1 MAGPSTSSGL
11 SRAESRDGRQAP
23 FAAPALALLTAV
35 SIWLS
40 AGTVAVTG
48 GDTHR
53 IAALPPLWI
62 LLALAAAALAAVYVA
77 KLRIDDAWPLTLL
90 LLLWLPFLPVRVPA
104 AFLIWQGP
112 IEAFVW
118 LIVLVGL
125 LATFRPVNVPQLL
138 RDPERA
144 PWIAGVL
151 VSVLAAA
158 AFSQVRS
165 VAPGGD
171 EPHYLA
177 ATQSVLKDFDLRV
190 ANNYANGDYLDY
202 FPGRLEPHFLKRSTS
217 GEIYSIHAPGVSFVI
232 LPAVALAGYA
242 GAVVMMILIAAATAA
257 ITWRLAWRISSS
269 VPGAWVGVAAVFLT
283 APYFFHTFTIYP
295 EIIGSFC
302 VMCGAWLLIELD
314 DRDVSPRVLIA
325 AGAALATLPWL
336 HSRFAVLAGVL
347 GLAVVVRL
355 SARASATANI
365 AKFLSIPAVAGA
377 SWFAFF
383 WIIWGTPSPAA
394 PYGADTSTSSAYVL
408 RGLIGLLVDQQFG
421 VLTTAPIY
429 LMAAAGMLSLVR
441 LRKRLAIELS
451 LTVAL
456 YAIAV
461 SAYAMWWAGSAAP
474 ARFLVAVLPLAALP
488 IGASFRTGASPARF
502 SLMTI
507 LLLVISIGLVVP
519 RVLVEGGRF
528 IFNGRGAFDA
538 TLEWLSQSV
547 DVPLALPS
555 VHRDGGSIA
564 IRDAAIWIA
573 VLIGAQAVIARFAAR
588 TLAVRWAVGSLA
600 LGIAAMAGAS
610 VVWSLRDAAIV
621 TPDRAKLAALGA
633 LRPWHQ
639 VLVQIPGWRPTEEA
653 AFLAGLA
660 FDVRSP
666 RQRVNRMPA
675 GEFRISA
682 AQSGGA
688 VSMFVGRNDPPI
700 EAPLADDLRDDR
712 AGFRLRLPVRLQ
724 TLNFGSSGEAEA
736 DANWLRITPVS
747 RWSPSVGR
755 NATRAMRYGHARAF
769 FFDDWAYP
777 ERDGIWTR
785 ANGTATIVIDTD
797 ADAKQA
803 GLPISIT
810 AGAVATSVR
819 LSSGE
824 WEESL
829 ALAAGQKQELTLPP
843 AGNGSWTLSIRSGD
857 GFRPSDRE
865 PGNRDVRSLS
875 AWIAIH

>member
-1 MAGPSTSSGL
+1 MANRRS
-11 SRAESRDGRQAP
+11 Q
-23 FAAPALALLTAV
+23 FAAPTLALLTAI

-53 IAALPPLWI
+53 IAALPSPWI
-62 LLALAAAALAAVYVA
+62 LLALAVAALASVYAV
-77 KLRIDDAWPLTLL
+77 KLRVDDAWPLTLL
-90 LLLWLPFLPVRVPA
+90 LLLWLPFLPVQVPA

-112 IEAFVW
+112 LEVFVW
-118 LIVLVGL
+118 LIVVVGL
-125 LATFRPVNVPQLL
+125 LATHRQVNIPRLL

-151 VSVLAAA
+151 VAVLSAA
-158 AFSQVRS
+158 AFSQVRG

-177 ATQSVLKDFDLRV
+177 ATQSILKDFDLRV
-190 ANNYANGDYLDY
+190 ANNYANGDYLEY
-202 FPGRLEPHFLKRSTS
+202 FPGRLDPHFLKRSTS
-217 GEIYSIHAPGVSFVI
+217 GDIYSIHAPGVSFVV
-232 LPAVALAGYA
+232 LPAFMVAGYA
-242 GAVVMMILIAAATAA
+242 GAAAMMILIAAATAA

-269 VPGAWVGVAAVFLT
+269 VSGAWVGVAAVFLT
-283 APYFFHTFTIYP
+283 TPYFFHAFTIYP

-314 DRDVSPRVLIA
+314 DRGVSPRVLVA
-325 AGAALATLPWL
+325 VGAALALLPWL
-336 HSRFAVLAGVL
+336 HSRFAILAGML
-347 GLAVVVRL
+347 GLAVVLRL
-355 SARASATANI
+355 AARASAVANI
-365 AKFLSIPAVAGA
+365 ARFLSIPAIAGA

-383 WIIWGTPSPAA
+383 WVIWGTPSPTA
-394 PYGADTSTSSAYVL
+394 PYGADTSTSSSYIL
-408 RGLIGLLVDQQFG
+408 RGLIGLVVDQQFG
-421 VLTTAPIY
+421 LLTTAPIY
-429 LMAAAGMLSLVR
+429 LMADAGMLLLVR
-441 LRKRLAIELS
+441 RRQRLAIELS
-451 LTVAL
+451 LTVTL

-461 SAYAMWWAGSAAP
+461 ATYAMWWAGSAAP
-474 ARFLVAVLPLAALP
+474 ARFLVAILPLAALP
-488 IGASFRTGASPARF
+488 IAALFRDGTSSRGL
-502 SLMTI
+502 SLLTL
-507 LLLVISIGLVVP
+507 LLLVISVGLVVP
-519 RVLVEGGRF
+519 RAVIENGRF
-528 IFNGRGAFDA
+528 IFNNRGAFDA

-547 DVPLALPS
+547 DVPLAFPS

-564 IRDAAIWIA
+564 IRDAVIWIA
-573 VLIGAQAVIARFAAR
+573 LVVAVQAVIARFASRAF
-588 TLAVRWAVGSLA
+588 AVRWAVASLA
-600 LGIAAMAGAS
+600 IGIATMAGAS
-610 VVWSLRDAAIV
+610 VLWSLRDAPVV
-621 TPDRAKLAALGA
+621 TQDRSKLAALDA
-633 LRPWHQ
+633 LRPWHR
-639 VLVQIPGWRPTEEA
+639 VLVSIPGWQGLGEA
-653 AFLAGLA
+653 AFLEGLT
-660 FDVRSP
+660 FDVASP
-666 RQRVNRMPA
+666 RQRINRIPA
-675 GEFRISA
+675 GEFRIA
-682 AQSGGA
+682 ASQRGGA

-724 TLNFGSSGEAEA
+724 TLNFGSSGEVPA

-747 RWSPSVGR
+747 QRRPSVGR

-785 ANGTATIVIDTD
+785 ANGAATIVIDTD
-797 ADAKQA
+797 AGAKLS

-810 AGAVATSVR
+810 AGAVATTVR

-843 AGNGSWTLSIRSGD
+843 AGSGIWTLSIRSGD
-857 GFRPSDRE
+857 GFRPSERE
-865 PGNRDVRSLS
+865 PGNRDVRSLA